1 MRNHTESKLVRNW
14 LNAKVLSTGSKIMWK
29 RWKVLFLILL
39 GLEGHVSQMVWS
51 QARAV
56 ASLWGKISFPILLGA
71 GVGRSFFSYCWKSSQ
86 GESHF
91 SHVVGNWLVGICFPH
106 IVGNWWKVA
115 FRMLGIGGH
124 SFFSYCWVLGGN
136 FFPL

>member
-71 GVGRSFFSYCWKSSQ
+71 GVGRSFSHIVESWSFFSYCWKSSQ

-91 SHVVGNWLVGICFPH
+91 SHG
-106 IVGNWWKVA
+106 VGNWWKVA

-124 SFFSYCWVLGGN
+124 SFFLYY
-136 FFPL
+136 